1 MQAPTKYKL
10 AISVKT
16 AKALGL
22 EIPATP
28 RAGADGRVE
37 TDPEL
42 PYSSISR
49 DDVATL
55 TDPSVASLPRIRGLV
70 CRFNSICEELM
81 TRLSGMVIT

>member
-1 MQAPTKYKL
+1 M
-10 AISVKT
+10 
-16 AKALGL
+16 
-22 EIPATP
+22 
-28 RAGADGRVE
+28 GRLS

-55 TDPSVASLPRIRGLV
+55 TDPSVASLPETSRPCMSLQQYLRG
-70 CRFNSICEELM
+70 LM

>member
-1 MQAPTKYKL
+1 M
-10 AISVKT
+10 
-16 AKALGL
+16 
-22 EIPATP
+22 
-28 RAGADGRVE
+28 GRLS

-55 TDPSVASLPRIRGLV
+55 TDPSVASLPETRGLV
-70 CRFNSICEELM
+70 CRFNSIGEELM